1 VLAESAEQSDGQVPL
16 GRGGPVVQNRS
27 DKDKAK
33 ANASPAH
40 QPDLG
45 SPWSRP
51 NRQRREAGALAGA
64 GTDEALGGP
73 ISEDV
78 LHEIAEDTSFTERRA
93 AEAERELLEWK
104 KAKFMQQRLGEEFDG
119 LIVSVTKFGLFVEL
133 NELFIEG
140 LVPLSTIAG
149 DSYTYHENTRQIIG
163 QRNRQTYSIGDRVRV
178 LVDRVDPVQHKIQFA
193 LLQQQPLRGQRRH
206 RKA

>member
-1 VLAESAEQSDGQVPL
+1 
-16 GRGGPVVQNRS
+16 
-27 DKDKAK
+27 
-33 ANASPAH
+33 
-40 QPDLG
+40 LG

-140 LVPLSTIAG
+140 LVPLSTIAD

-163 QRNRQTYSIGDRVRV
+163 QRNRQTYSIGDRLRV

-193 LLQQQPLRGQRRH
+193 LVQQQPSRGQRRH